1 MIWARFSYY
10 EVGPIHWIKAIM
22 DQHVYVDI
30 MDTIMLAYAEYE
42 MPLVWVFQQDNDRKH
57 TSKKANFSMM
67 RPVRH
72 FRKL

>member
-42 MPLVWVFQQDNDRKH
+42 MALVWVFQQDNDRKH